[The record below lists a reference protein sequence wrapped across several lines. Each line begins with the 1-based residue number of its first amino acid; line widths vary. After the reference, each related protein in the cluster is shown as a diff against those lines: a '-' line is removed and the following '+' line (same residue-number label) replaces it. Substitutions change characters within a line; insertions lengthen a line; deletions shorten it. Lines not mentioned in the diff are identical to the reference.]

1 MTGDGVNDILALK
14 EADCS
19 VAMASGSEATR
30 LVSNLVLLDSN
41 FASMPSVVAEGSRV
55 VNNIQ
60 KSSSLFLMKTIYTIL
75 LSIFCLIVKT
85 DYPFSTRQVL
95 LLEILVIGIPSFFL
109 ALQPNNEKIKGKFIT
124 NLLSKSLP
132 GALILFI
139 NVIACYV
146 FDLLTGSTGQFITM
160 TSLTILFAGMMVLY
174 TLSKPFN
181 LYRGVLNFA
190 VLTIIILSLTFLPWS
205 FFGYVELGLSNIL
218 FIVILVQ
225 LSQPIYNSLLDFFA
239 KIRDGELKKKNNKK
253 I

>member
-41 FASMPSVVAEGSRV
+41 FSSMPSVVAEGRRV
-55 VNNIQ
+55 INNIQ

-85 DYPFSTRQVL
+85 DYPFSTRQVM

-109 ALQPNNEKIKGKFIT
+109 ALQPNNEKIKGKFIS

-139 NVIACYV
+139 NVISCYL
-146 FDLLTGSTGQFITM
+146 FDISVGTDGQFQTMASLAITFVG
-160 TSLTILFAGMMVLY
+160 LLVLY
-174 TLSKPFN
+174 KLCKPFDIF
-181 LYRGVLNFA
+181 RGIMFASMIALCTIVLSFG
-190 VLTIIILSLTFLPWS
+190 VFYTFFEYIPLSLQ
-205 FFGYVELGLSNIL
+205 NIL
-218 FIVILVQ
+218 FIICLVEASYPVYGVIVNGLDKM
-225 LSQPIYNSLLDFFA
+225 IYSNP
-239 KIRDGELKKKNNKK
+239 KKE
-253 I
+253 